1 MRRASCCRQSL
12 ADLQGRPRVRA
23 ARGVRR
29 HGRGRVR
36 RGQRA
41 SPRCTIRRHRRAR
54 LHARGRAAR
63 VRRQELEDPLDS
75 APGIVVS
82 EITLVDTPL
91 VAISC
96 GSGVTAATGNVTITG
111 NLAATSI
118 DCGSVITVGGSVDVT
133 GNTSAG
139 SVDLGALLS
148 AGGSVD
154 ITGNTSAGSV
164 DLASLTVG
172 RPPTA
177 RRRSAMP
184 PLTRA

>member
-1 MRRASCCRQSL
+1 MATRRWMCGPAVCRQSM

-41 SPRCTIRRHRRAR
+41 ATRRTIRRHRRAR

-63 VRRQELEDPLDS
+63 VRCQELEDPFDFGARVL
-75 APGIVVS
+75 VS
-82 EITLVDTPL
+82 EITFVDTAL

-118 DCGSVITVGGSVDVT
+118 DCGSLITVGGSIAVT
-133 GNTSAG
+133 NNTSAG
-139 SVDLGALLS
+139 SVDLSALVS
-148 AGGSVD
+148 TSGNVAV
-154 ITGNTSAGSV
+154 TNNTSAGSV
-164 DLASLTVG
+164 DLA
-172 RPPTA
+172 
-177 RRRSAMP
+177 RS
-184 PLTRA
+184 